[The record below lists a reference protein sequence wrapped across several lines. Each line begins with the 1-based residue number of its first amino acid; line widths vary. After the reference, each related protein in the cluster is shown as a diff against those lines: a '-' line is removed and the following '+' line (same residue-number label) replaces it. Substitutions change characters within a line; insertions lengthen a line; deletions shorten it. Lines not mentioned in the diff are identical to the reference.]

1 LTHEE
6 LLDIS
11 ERLGRL
17 EVAVA
22 GLDAQLEALE
32 WADLGRSSRPSPA
45 KILDGPGFGR
55 GFVASLAR
63 KGPFS

>member
-32 WADLGRSSRPSPA
+32 RYVGRPRA
-45 KILDGPGFGR
+45 
-55 GFVASLAR
+55 
-63 KGPFS
+63 